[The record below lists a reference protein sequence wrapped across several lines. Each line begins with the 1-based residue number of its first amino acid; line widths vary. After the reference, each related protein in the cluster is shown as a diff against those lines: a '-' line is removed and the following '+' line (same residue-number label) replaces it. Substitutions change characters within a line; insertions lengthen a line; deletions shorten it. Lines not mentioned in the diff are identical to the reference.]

1 MLKWTVILFVG
12 ALIFAIATGNMGG
25 AKNAT
30 NNYHSKMAR

>member
-30 NNYHSKMAR
+30 SNYHSRVGK